1 MMVKFLG
8 KVAFAI
14 ALAAGSTFVA
24 EGANAAIVTV
34 AGTADIFAAGLG
46 VAPNST
52 GGGGTLPPSISVTA
66 GEILSITASGTVF
79 CCVGNPIGGTGPD
92 GFATNPF
99 GSGSLIT
106 NSTGSTVGTYT
117 DPTGAFALAGF
128 FLGAANNNPFKIGA
142 GGTFTVPVGATALFF
157 GLPDANGF
165 NGPSG
170 FYGDNAGS
178 FTVNVSAVP
187 ESSTW
192 AMMILG
198 FAGIGFMAYRRSR
211 KSTMALTAA

>member
-1 MMVKFLG
+1 MIRLAG
-8 KVAFAI
+8 KLAFAI
-14 ALAAGSTFVA
+14 AIAAGSTLFV
-24 EGANAAIVTV
+24 EGARASIVTV
-34 AGTADIFAAGLG
+34 DGTADIFAAGLG
-46 VAPNST
+46 AVPGSA
-52 GGGGTLPPSISVTA
+52 GGGGTLPPSISVTP

-79 CCVGNPIGGTGPD
+79 CCVGSSTGGTDPN

-106 NSTGSTVGTYT
+106 NSTGSTVGTYA

-128 FLGAANNNPFKIGA
+128 FLGAADTNPFKIG
-142 GGTFTVPVGATALFF
+142 TSDTVTVPLGATALFF

-170 FYGDNAGS
+170 FYSDNSGS
-178 FTVNVSAVP
+178 FAVNVSAVP
-187 ESSTW
+187 EPSTW

-198 FAGIGFMAYRRSR
+198 FFGVGFMAYRRKSR
-211 KSTMALTAA
+211 SALMTV